1 MHLVKENELTLEKK
15 HLLLDFPYLGI
26 IYLRTRTKPQQALKV
41 ALNCCKIEIAFE
53 CQTGLSNSFCYKEH
67 IPKDLIPRIVYKFHC
82 GLCDELYSDES
93 MRHLDIRSGEHINL
107 SPLNERTSNNLIS
120 VLFVIIYYTIFY
132 KRNCS
137 SELNTN

>member
-107 SPLNERTSNNLIS
+107 SPLNGKNIKQSYIS
-120 VLFVIIYYTIFY
+120 AVCDHLLHYF
-132 KRNCS
+132 
-137 SELNTN
+137 L

>member
-41 ALNCCKIEIAFE
+41 ALNYCKIEIAFE

-67 IPKDLIPRIVYKFHC
+67 IPKDLIPKDLR
-82 GLCDELYSDES
+82 
-93 MRHLDIRSGEHINL
+93 
-107 SPLNERTSNNLIS
+107 P
-120 VLFVIIYYTIFY
+120 YTIFL
-132 KRNCS
+132 RSICCRT
-137 SELNTN
+137 LVGADLF